1 MADALPEYD
10 ARCKSK
16 TDLENFYDMWLTYIS
31 QIFGDE
37 QVRELIQKI
46 NPNLELELK
55 SIIHPRGQPFAGE
68 SHHIVSYKKNKKMII
83 CSADQGYQNIDVHK
97 GDVLCQSYALL
108 NYFGI
113 KMDETDTDIGH
124 WRNQMKMIQIY
135 ENFLSNSKFM
145 KELEKLIIKISKE
158 NPVRWYLYNRDQEL
172 PFNFQFNHI
181 VTNIKEVLKLW
192 GSYGYWTFIKN
203 GSCMKKEYFDGL
215 KLLYGNNQTLGSRK
229 RSSSASGSA
238 VPSGTS
244 SLHSG
249 SVRSSKRNKL
259 LPVQEGSYKKKRKT
273 FKKTSRK
280 IQRKRKSSRQKR
292 V

>member
-10 ARCKSK
+10 PRCKNK
-16 TDLENFYDMWLTYIS
+16 TDLENFYDKWLTYIS

-37 QVRELIQKI
+37 EVRILIQRI
-46 NPNLELELK
+46 YPNPELELK

-68 SHHIVSYKKNKKMII
+68 SHHIVFYKNKKKMII

-113 KMDETDTDIGH
+113 KMDDTDTDIGH
-124 WRNQMKMIQIY
+124 WRNQMKMIEIY
-135 ENFLSNSKFM
+135 NNFLSNSTFM
-145 KELEKLIIKISKE
+145 KELEKLIKDTISKE
-158 NPVRWYLYNRDQEL
+158 NPARWHLYKGNKKTKFKFEFTD
-172 PFNFQFNHI
+172 I
-181 VTNIKEVLKLW
+181 IINITEVLELW

-229 RSSSASGSA
+229 RYSSVSSMSASQSRSVLPSRSA
-238 VPSGTS
+238 KRSRLSPITS
-244 SLHSG
+244 SG
-249 SVRSSKRNKL
+249 
-259 LPVQEGSYKKKRKT
+259 GYKKKRKT

-292 V
+292 I

>member
-10 ARCKSK
+10 PRCKNK
-16 TDLENFYDMWLTYIS
+16 TDLENFYDKWLTYIS

-37 QVRELIQKI
+37 EVRNLIQRI
-46 NPNLELELK
+46 YSNSELELK

-68 SHHIVSYKKNKKMII
+68 SHHIVSHKNKKMII
-83 CSADQGYQNIDVHK
+83 CSAEQGYQNIDVHK

-113 KMDETDTDIGH
+113 KMDNTDTDIGH
-124 WRNQMKMIQIY
+124 WRNQMKMIEMY
-135 ENFLSNSKFM
+135 KNLLSNLTFM
-145 KELEKLIIKISKE
+145 KELENLITTISKE
-158 NPVRWYLYNRDQEL
+158 TPARWHLYKGDKETK
-172 PFNFQFNHI
+172 FNFKFTDI
-181 VTNIKEVLKLW
+181 IINITKVLELW

-215 KLLYGNNQTLGSRK
+215 KLLYGNSQTLGSRK
-229 RSSSASGSA
+229 RSSSASVMSA
-238 VPSGTS
+238 SQSRSVLPSRSAKRSRLSPITS
-244 SLHSG
+244 SG
-249 SVRSSKRNKL
+249 
-259 LPVQEGSYKKKRKT
+259 GYKKKRKT

-292 V
+292 L

>member
-10 ARCKSK
+10 PRCKNK
-16 TDLENFYDMWLTYIS
+16 TDLENFYDKWLTYIS

-37 QVRELIQKI
+37 EVRNLIQRI
-46 NPNLELELK
+46 YSNSELELK
-55 SIIHPRGQPFAGE
+55 SIIHPTGQPFAGE
-68 SHHIVSYKKNKKMII
+68 SHHIVSYKNKKMII

-113 KMDETDTDIGH
+113 KMDNTDTDIGH
-124 WRNQMKMIQIY
+124 WRNQMKMIEMY
-135 ENFLSNSKFM
+135 EKFLSNKKFTD
-145 KELEKLIIKISKE
+145 ELKKLVTDISKE
-158 NPVRWYLYNRDQEL
+158 NPVRWFKYVGDQEL
-172 PFNFQFNHI
+172 PFDFQFNHI
-181 VTNIKEVLKLW
+181 IKNIEEVLKLW

-229 RSSSASGSA
+229 RSSS
-238 VPSGTS
+238 V
-244 SLHSG
+244 LKSG
-249 SVRSSKRNKL
+249 SVLPSTKRSRLSTIRSS
-259 LPVQEGSYKKKRKT
+259 GGYKKKRKT